1 MGFIKKIGEGI
12 QGTFDDLRGKTSA
25 RAAEES
31 ARIQSAAGQEG
42 IGEIGLGRERAQ
54 DFLSPFGAIG
64 ERGLENLDFLA
75 DPQAQFDF
83 LQNNPLFDLALKNA
97 NRSTGARAASGSR
110 LQAGDTLQQL
120 TGNVFQQ
127 AQPLLDRQRADIFGL
142 LDRGTGIAGQ
152 QAGIETNA
160 SSNIANLLT
169 GIGAYLSLLQ
179 KL

>member
-1 MGFIKKIGEGI
+1 M
-12 QGTFDDLRGKTSA
+12 
-25 RAAEES
+25 
-31 ARIQSAAGQEG
+31 
-42 IGEIGLGRERAQ
+42 
-54 DFLSPFGAIG
+54 
-64 ERGLENLDFLA
+64 
-75 DPQAQFDF
+75 
-83 LQNNPLFDLALKNA
+83 A

-110 LQAGDTLQQL
+110 LAAGDTLQQL

-169 GIGAYLSLLQ
+169 GIGASDAGGVVGAANARQGGLGNLINLGGAIAGIPGVGGAIGGLFGGGRLQ
-179 KL
+179 